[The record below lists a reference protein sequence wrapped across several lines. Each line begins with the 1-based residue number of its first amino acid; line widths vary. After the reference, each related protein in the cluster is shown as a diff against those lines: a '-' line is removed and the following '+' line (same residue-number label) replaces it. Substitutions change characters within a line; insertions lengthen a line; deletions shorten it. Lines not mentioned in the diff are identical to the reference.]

1 MNKVLLAKF
10 LAAFSALSAGFAI
23 VATRLIIAETEPV
36 TLAFLRFSIGAVCLI
51 PFLIV
56 GFRRNPIVRADW
68 LPVLLLGITLFGIFT
83 WLFSSSLKYT
93 TAAHGA
99 VGLASLPIVTLIL
112 AWLFGREQMSRIKI
126 FSVVLA
132 FLGVTVAVS
141 DSLFAEA
148 AGKDLLLGDILML
161 LATLAVAV
169 YTVFAKPYIARYGP
183 FFFTALA
190 MVVGVTSLAFVVG
203 YNGGLSAWPQFSPL
217 GWWLLIFLGVI
228 GGAIQF
234 TAYIWALRWIPP
246 SQAGIALTLTP
257 ISAFIIAWPA
267 LGEPITIE
275 AVIGLA
281 LVLTA
286 IFLINRTPPEGRI
299 KIEPG

>member
-183 FFFTALA
+183 FFFHCF
-190 MVVGVTSLAFVVG
+190 SDG
-203 YNGGLSAWPQFSPL
+203 YRCHFIGFCGRLQ
-217 GWWLLIFLGVI
+217 GWSI
-228 GGAIQF
+228 GMAAI
-234 TAYIWALRWIPP
+234 
-246 SQAGIALTLTP
+246 
-257 ISAFIIAWPA
+257 
-267 LGEPITIE
+267 
-275 AVIGLA
+275 
-281 LVLTA
+281 LTA
-286 IFLINRTPPEGRI
+286 RLVAVNIPRRNWRGHSIYRLYLGAQVDTTIPGRHCANSNTHFSVHYRLASPRRTDYH
-299 KIEPG
+299 